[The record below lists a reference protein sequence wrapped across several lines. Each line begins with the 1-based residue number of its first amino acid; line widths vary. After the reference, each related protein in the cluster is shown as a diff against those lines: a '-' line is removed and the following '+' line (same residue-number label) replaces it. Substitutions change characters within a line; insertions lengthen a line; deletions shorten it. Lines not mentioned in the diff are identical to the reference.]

1 MKSLKFVGLN
11 PDGAKSKMT
20 TIKKLIRE
28 THANII
34 VMQETKYTQ
43 SGKMKFDGFF
53 TYEQLRSNSE
63 GGGVALCALKELNP
77 AFVCDG
83 GEEVEAITVDIHL
96 KAMGISVTSAY
107 GPQNS
112 ALGTKKLAF
121 WTYLTEQ
128 SNRAKSTG
136 KGFILQGDLNCWLGS
151 ELLPGD
157 KKTPKQ

>member
-1 MKSLKFVGLN
+1 
-11 PDGAKSKMT
+11 
-20 TIKKLIRE
+20 
-28 THANII
+28 
-34 VMQETKYTQ
+34 MQETKYTQ
-43 SGKMKFDGFF
+43 SGQMKFDGFF